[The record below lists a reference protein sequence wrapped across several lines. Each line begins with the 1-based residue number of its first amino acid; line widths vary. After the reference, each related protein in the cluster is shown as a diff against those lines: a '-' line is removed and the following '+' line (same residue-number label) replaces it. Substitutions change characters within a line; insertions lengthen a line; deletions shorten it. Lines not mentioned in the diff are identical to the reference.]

1 MTDKPKRKLPLRGA
15 TEARVHSPLLKG
27 ASRYKE
33 VLEMVERLKMDKL
46 MPYQE
51 WVLKDMMSVD
61 KKNNYRRKTC
71 LLLISRQNGKSHLG
85 RVRVIWGMFYGD
97 EKKLIIMSANRATSL
112 MLFREIAWT
121 IESTPELKAMT
132 KAIRYANGGERIELL
147 NGATLDVISDNS
159 SSPRGRTADF
169 LWIDEIREIS
179 EDGYK
184 AAVPVTRARANA
196 QTFLTSNAG
205 DHFSSVLNG
214 LVERAKDYPPETYGY
229 YEYSAPQYCK
239 IDIASDSF
247 WRTAVAPSNPA
258 LSYIITKESIE
269 EAIATNPIEQ
279 TRTETLCQ
287 WIDSLQSPWPH
298 GILEETSDNTLEMS
312 PGAYTVFGFDT
323 SPSKRHGSLVAGQL
337 LPDGRIGIGILE
349 TYSSQ
354 MAIDEL
360 KMAASIKAW
369 CDLYHPR
376 LVCFD
381 KYATQTIA
389 DRLKQSGVVVE
400 DVSGQQFYKA
410 CGDLLEGLVNK
421 RVVHNGMPELIQQF
435 NNCAAKVNDS
445 AWRIIKRKSAGD
457 ISAII
462 GVAMVVSK
470 LMLPEPKPQIY
481 SQTRRLCLSNYLTN
495 GILYVYGYLFA

>member
-1 MTDKPKRKLPLRGA
+1 
-15 TEARVHSPLLKG
+15 
-27 ASRYKE
+27 
-33 VLEMVERLKMDKL
+33 
-46 MPYQE
+46 MPYQKF
-51 WVLKDMMSVD
+51 VLNQMLMVN
-61 KKNNYRRKTC
+61 KKNQYRIKTA

-85 RVRVIWGMFYGD
+85 RVRIIWGMFYGG

-112 MLFREIAWT
+112 MLFREIAWI

-214 LVERAKDYPPETYGY
+214 LVERAKDYPPETFGY

-239 IDIASDSF
+239 IDITSDYF
-247 WRTAVAPSNPA
+247 WRSAVAPSNPA
-258 LSYIITKESIE
+258 LGYIITKDSIE

-298 GILEETSDNTLEMS
+298 GVLEETSDNTLEMAV
-312 PGAYTVFGFDT
+312 GAYTVFAFDV
-323 SPSKRHGSLVAGQL
+323 SPSRRNGSLVAGQL

-369 CDLYHPR
+369 CDIYKPR

-389 DRLKQSGVVVE
+389 DRLTQSGVMCE

-410 CGDLLEGLVNK
+410 CGDLLEGLVNH
-421 RVVHNGMPELIQQF
+421 RVVHNGQAELIQQM

-457 ISAII
+457 ISAPI
-462 GVAMVVSK
+462 GLAMVVSK
-470 LMLPEPKPQIY
+470 LMLPAPKPQI
-481 SQTRRLCLSNYLTN
+481 
-495 GILYVYGYLFA
+495 IA

>member
-1 MTDKPKRKLPLRGA
+1 MTDKPKKVQPLRGA
-15 TEARVHSPLLKG
+15 TEPRVHSPLLKG
-27 ASRYKE
+27 KSRASE
-33 VLEMVERLKMDKL
+33 VLEMIERLKMDKL
-46 MPYQE
+46 MPYQKF
-51 WVLKDMMSVD
+51 VLNQMLMVN
-61 KKNNYRRKTC
+61 KKNQYRIKTA

-85 RVRVIWGMFYGD
+85 RVRIIWGMFYGG

-112 MLFREIAWT
+112 MLFREIAWI

-147 NGATLDVISDNS
+147 NGSTLDVISDNS

-214 LVERAKDYPPETYGY
+214 LVERAKDYPPETFGY

-239 IDIASDSF
+239 IDITSDYF
-247 WRTAVAPSNPA
+247 WKSAVAPSNPA
-258 LSYIITKESIE
+258 LGYIITRESIE

-298 GILEETSDNTLEMS
+298 GVLEETSDNTLEMAV
-312 PGAYTVFGFDT
+312 GAYTVFAFDV
-323 SPSKRHGSLVAGQL
+323 SPSRRNGSLVAGQL

-369 CDLYHPR
+369 CDIYKPR

-389 DRLKQSGVVVE
+389 DRLSQAGVMTE
-400 DVSGQQFYKA
+400 DVSGQQFYKS
-410 CGDLLEGLVNK
+410 CGDLLEGLVNH
-421 RVVHNGMPELIQQF
+421 RVVHNGQAELIQQM

-457 ISAII
+457 ISAPI
-462 GVAMVVSK
+462 GLAMVVSK
-470 LMLPEPKPQIY
+470 LMLPAPKPQII
-481 SQTRRLCLSNYLTN
+481 T
-495 GILYVYGYLFA
+495 

>member
-1 MTDKPKRKLPLRGA
+1 MTNKTKTSQPLRGA
-15 TEARVHSPLLKG
+15 TEPRVHSPLLKG
-27 ASRYKE
+27 KSRYKE
-33 VLEMVERLKMDKL
+33 ILDMVDRLKMDKL

-51 WVLKDMMSVD
+51 FVLKDMMAVNAKGS
-61 KKNNYRRKTC
+61 YRRKTS

-85 RVRVIWGMFYGD
+85 RVRVIWGMFYGG
-97 EKKLIIMSANRATSL
+97 EKKVIIMSANRATSL
-112 MLFREIAWT
+112 MLFREIAWI

-147 NGATLDVISDNS
+147 NGSTLDVISDNS

-179 EDGYK
+179 EEGYK

-214 LVERAKDYPPETYGY
+214 LVERAKDYPPETFGY

-239 IDIASDSF
+239 IDITSDYF
-247 WRTAVAPSNPA
+247 WKSAVAPSNPA
-258 LSYIITKESIE
+258 LGYIITKESIE

-298 GILEETSDNTLEMS
+298 GVLEETSDNTLEMAV
-312 PGAYTVFGFDT
+312 GAYTVFAFDV
-323 SPSKRHGSLVAGQL
+323 SPSRRNGSLVAGQI

-369 CDLYHPR
+369 CDIYKPR
-376 LVCFD
+376 LVCYD

-389 DRLKQSGVVVE
+389 DRLSQAGVMTE

-410 CGDLLEGLVNK
+410 CGDLLEGLVNH
-421 RVVHNGMPELIQQF
+421 RVVHNGQAELIQQM

-457 ISAII
+457 ISAPI
-462 GVAMVVSK
+462 GLAMVVSK
-470 LMLPEPKPQIY
+470 LMLPAPKPQI
-481 SQTRRLCLSNYLTN
+481 
-495 GILYVYGYLFA
+495 IA

>member
-1 MTDKPKRKLPLRGA
+1 MID
-15 TEARVHSPLLKG
+15 
-27 ASRYKE
+27 
-33 VLEMVERLKMDKL
+33 RLKMDKL

-51 WVLKDMMSVD
+51 FVLKDMMSVD
-61 KKNNYRRKTC
+61 KKGLYRRRTA
-71 LLLISRQNGKSHLG
+71 LLLISRQNGKSFLG
-85 RVRVIWGMFYGD
+85 RVRVIWGMFYGGED
-97 EKKLIIMSANRATSL
+97 KVIIMSANRATSL

-159 SSPRGRTADF
+159 SSPRGRTASL

-179 EDGYK
+179 EEGYK

-196 QTFLTSNAG
+196 QTLLTSNAG
-205 DHFSSVLNG
+205 DHFSSVLNS
-214 LVERAKDYPPETYGY
+214 LVERAKDYPPETFGY

-239 IDIASDSF
+239 IDITSDYF
-247 WRTAVAPSNPA
+247 WREAVAPSNPA
-258 LSYIITKESIE
+258 LGYTITKESIE

-298 GILEETSDNTLEMS
+298 GVLEETSDNTLEMS
-312 PGAYTVFGFDT
+312 PGAYTVFAFDV
-323 SPSKRHGSLVAGQL
+323 SPSRRNASLVAGQL

-360 KMAASIKAW
+360 KMAASIKGW

-376 LVCFD
+376 LVCYD

-389 DRLKQSGVVVE
+389 DRLSQAGVMCE

-410 CGDLLEGLVNK
+410 CGDFLEGLVNH
-421 RVVHNGMPELIQQF
+421 RVVHNGMEELIQQM

-457 ISAII
+457 ISAPI
-462 GVAMVVSK
+462 GLAMVVSK
-470 LMLPEPKPQIY
+470 LMLPAPKPQIY
-481 SQTRRLCLSNYLTN
+481 T
-495 GILYVYGYLFA
+495 

>member
-1 MTDKPKRKLPLRGA
+1 MTTAKKKKTPLVGR

-27 ASRYKE
+27 KSRAQE
-33 VLEMVERLKMDKL
+33 IFDMVERLKFEEL
-46 MPYQE
+46 MPYQR
-51 WVLKDMMSVD
+51 WLLQDMMSVD
-61 KKNNYRRKTC
+61 KKNSYRRKTL
-71 LLLISRQNGKSHLG
+71 LLLISRQNGKSFLG
-85 RVRVIWGMFYGD
+85 RIRVIWGMFYGG

-169 LWIDEIREIS
+169 LWIDEVREIS
-179 EDGYK
+179 EDGFK

-196 QTFLTSNAG
+196 QTLLTSNAG

-239 IDIASDSF
+239 IDITLDSF
-247 WRTAVAPSNPA
+247 WRDAVAPSNPA
-258 LSYIITKESIE
+258 LGFTITKESIE

-298 GILEETSDNTLEMS
+298 GVLEDTSDSTLELS
-312 PGAYTVFGFDT
+312 VGAYTVFAFDT
-323 SPSKRHGSLVAGQL
+323 SPSKRNGSLVAGQL

-349 TYSSQ
+349 TYSS
-354 MAIDEL
+354 MVAIDEL
-360 KMAASIKAW
+360 AMAASIKAW
-369 CDLYHPR
+369 CDIYKPR
-376 LVCFD
+376 LVCYD
-381 KYATQTIA
+381 KYATQTMA
-389 DRLKQSGVVVE
+389 DRLSRSGVVTM

-410 CGDLLEGLVNK
+410 CGDLLEGLVNN
-421 RVVHNGMPELIQQF
+421 RIVHNGQAEFIQQM

-445 AWRIIKRKSAGD
+445 AWRIVKRRSAGD
-457 ISAII
+457 ISAPI
-462 GVAMVVSK
+462 GIAMAVSQ
-470 LMLPEPKPQIY
+470 LMMPQPKPQIY
-481 SQTRRLCLSNYLTN
+481 T
-495 GILYVYGYLFA
+495 

>member
-1 MTDKPKRKLPLRGA
+1 MTDKPKRVQPLRGA
-15 TEARVHSPLLKG
+15 TEPRVHSPLLKG
-27 ASRYKE
+27 KSRAGE
-33 VLEMVERLKMDKL
+33 VLEMIERLKMDEL
-46 MPYQE
+46 MPYQKF
-51 WVLKDMMSVD
+51 VLNQMLMVN
-61 KKNNYRRKTC
+61 KKNQYRIKTA

-85 RVRVIWGMFYGD
+85 RVRIIWGMFYGG

-112 MLFREIAWT
+112 MLFREIAWI
-121 IESTPELKAMT
+121 IESTSELKAMT

-214 LVERAKDYPPETYGY
+214 LVERAKDYPPETFGY

-239 IDIASDSF
+239 IDITSDYF
-247 WRTAVAPSNPA
+247 WKSAVAPSNPA
-258 LSYIITKESIE
+258 LGYTITKESIE

-298 GILEETSDNTLEMS
+298 GVLEETSDNTLEMAV
-312 PGAYTVFGFDT
+312 GAYTVFAFDV
-323 SPSKRHGSLVAGQL
+323 SPSRRNGSLVAGQL

-369 CDLYHPR
+369 CDIYKPR

-389 DRLKQSGVVVE
+389 DRLSQAGVMTE

-410 CGDLLEGLVNK
+410 CGDLLEGLVNH
-421 RVVHNGMPELIQQF
+421 RVVHNGQAELIQQM

-457 ISAII
+457 ISAPI
-462 GVAMVVSK
+462 GLAMVVSK
-470 LMLPEPKPQIY
+470 LMLPAPKPQII
-481 SQTRRLCLSNYLTN
+481 T
-495 GILYVYGYLFA
+495 

>member
-1 MTDKPKRKLPLRGA
+1 MTNKPKKTQPLRGA
-15 TEARVHSPLLKG
+15 TKPRVHSPLLTGK
-27 ASRYKE
+27 SRAPE
-33 VLEMVERLKMDKL
+33 ILDMIDRLKMDKL

-51 WVLKDMMSVD
+51 FVLKDMMSVD

-85 RVRVIWGMFYGD
+85 RVRVIWGMFFGD

-112 MLFREIAWT
+112 MLFREIAWI

-179 EDGYK
+179 EEGYK

-205 DHFSSVLNG
+205 DHFSTVLNT
-214 LVERAKDYPPETYGY
+214 LVERAKEYPPETFGY

-239 IDIASDSF
+239 IDISLDSF
-247 WRTAVAPSNPA
+247 WRDAVAPSNPA
-258 LSYIITKESIE
+258 LGFTITKESIE

-298 GILEETSDNTLEMS
+298 GVLEETSDNTLEMT
-312 PGAYTVFGFDT
+312 PGAYTVFGFDV
-323 SPSKRHGSLVAGQL
+323 SPSRRNASLVAGQI

-369 CDLYHPR
+369 CDLYRPR
-376 LVCFD
+376 LVCYD

-389 DRLKQSGVVVE
+389 DRLSQAGVICE

-410 CGDLLEGLVNK
+410 CGDFLEGLVNH
-421 RVVHNGMPELIQQF
+421 RVVHNGMEELIQQM

-457 ISAII
+457 ISAPI
-462 GVAMVVSK
+462 GLAMVVSK
-470 LMLPEPKPQIY
+470 LMLPAPKPQIY
-481 SQTRRLCLSNYLTN
+481 S
-495 GILYVYGYLFA
+495 

>member
-1 MTDKPKRKLPLRGA
+1 MTDKPKKAQPLRGA
-15 TEARVHSPLLKG
+15 TEPRVHSPLLKG
-27 ASRYKE
+27 KSRAGE
-33 VLEMVERLKMDKL
+33 VLEMIKRLKMDEL
-46 MPYQE
+46 MPYQKF
-51 WVLKDMMSVD
+51 VLNQMLMVN
-61 KKNNYRRKTC
+61 KKNQYRIKTA

-85 RVRVIWGMFYGD
+85 RVRIIWGMFYGG

-112 MLFREIAWT
+112 MLFREIAWI

-214 LVERAKDYPPETYGY
+214 LVERAKDYPPETFGY

-239 IDIASDSF
+239 IDITSDYF
-247 WRTAVAPSNPA
+247 WKSAVAPSNPA
-258 LSYIITKESIE
+258 LGWIITRESIE

-298 GILEETSDNTLEMS
+298 GVLEETSDNTLEMAV
-312 PGAYTVFGFDT
+312 GAYTVFAFDV
-323 SPSKRHGSLVAGQL
+323 SPSRRNGSLVAGQL

-369 CDLYHPR
+369 CDIYKPR

-389 DRLKQSGVVVE
+389 DRLTQAGVMCE

-410 CGDLLEGLVNK
+410 CGDLLEGLVNH
-421 RVVHNGMPELIQQF
+421 RVVHNGQAELIQQM

-457 ISAII
+457 ISAPI
-462 GVAMVVSK
+462 GLAMVVSK
-470 LMLPEPKPQIY
+470 LMLPAPKPQII
-481 SQTRRLCLSNYLTN
+481 T
-495 GILYVYGYLFA
+495 

>member
-1 MTDKPKRKLPLRGA
+1 
-15 TEARVHSPLLKG
+15 
-27 ASRYKE
+27 
-33 VLEMVERLKMDKL
+33 MVERLKMDKL

-51 WVLKDMMSVD
+51 FVLKDMMSVD
-61 KKNNYRRKTC
+61 KKGLYRRRTA
-71 LLLISRQNGKSHLG
+71 LLLISRQNGKSFLG
-85 RVRVIWGMFYGD
+85 RIRVIWGMFYGGED
-97 EKKLIIMSANRATSL
+97 KVIIMSANRATSL

-159 SSPRGRTADF
+159 SSPRGRTASL

-179 EDGYK
+179 EEGYK

-214 LVERAKDYPPETYGY
+214 LVERAKDYPPETFGY

-239 IDIASDSF
+239 IDTTLDSF
-247 WRTAVAPSNPA
+247 WRDAVAPSNPA
-258 LSYIITKESIE
+258 LGFTITKESIE

-298 GILEETSDNTLEMS
+298 GVLEETSDNTLEMAV
-312 PGAYTVFGFDT
+312 GAYTVFGFDV
-323 SPSKRHGSLVAGQL
+323 SPSRRNGSLVAGQL

-360 KMAASIKAW
+360 KMAAAIKGW
-369 CDLYHPR
+369 CDIYKPR

-389 DRLKQSGVVVE
+389 DRLLQAGVMCE

-410 CGDLLEGLVNK
+410 CGDFLEGLVNH
-421 RVVHNGMPELIQQF
+421 RVVHNGQAELIQQM

-457 ISAII
+457 ISAPI
-462 GVAMVVSK
+462 GLAMCVSK
-470 LMLPEPKPQIY
+470 LMLPAPKPQI
-481 SQTRRLCLSNYLTN
+481 
-495 GILYVYGYLFA
+495 IA

>member
-1 MTDKPKRKLPLRGA
+1 MTDKPKRVQPLRGA
-15 TEARVHSPLLKG
+15 TEPRVHSPLLKG
-27 ASRYKE
+27 KSRASE
-33 VLEMVERLKMDKL
+33 VLEMIERLKMDEL
-46 MPYQE
+46 MPYQKF
-51 WVLKDMMSVD
+51 VLNQMLMVN
-61 KKNNYRRKTC
+61 KKNQYRIKTA

-85 RVRVIWGMFYGD
+85 RVRIIWGMFYGG

-112 MLFREIAWT
+112 MLFREIAWI

-214 LVERAKDYPPETYGY
+214 LVERAKDYPPETFGY

-239 IDIASDSF
+239 IDITSDWF
-247 WRTAVAPSNPA
+247 WRNAVAPSNPA
-258 LSYIITKESIE
+258 LNYIITKESIE

-298 GILEETSDNTLEMS
+298 GVLEETSDNTLEMAV
-312 PGAYTVFGFDT
+312 GAYTVFAFDV
-323 SPSKRHGSLVAGQL
+323 SPSRRNGSLVAGQL

-369 CDLYHPR
+369 CDIYKPR

-389 DRLKQSGVVVE
+389 DRLSQAGVMTE

-410 CGDLLEGLVNK
+410 CGDLLEGLVNH
-421 RVVHNGMPELIQQF
+421 RVVHNGQAELIQQM

-457 ISAII
+457 ISAPI
-462 GVAMVVSK
+462 GLAMVVSK
-470 LMLPEPKPQIY
+470 LMLPAPKPQII
-481 SQTRRLCLSNYLTN
+481 T
-495 GILYVYGYLFA
+495 

>member
-1 MTDKPKRKLPLRGA
+1 MTNKPKRKQPLRGA
-15 TEARVHSPLLKG
+15 TKARVHSPLLTG
-27 ASRYKE
+27 VSRYKE
-33 VLEMVERLKMDKL
+33 VLDMIERLKMDKL

-61 KKNNYRRKTC
+61 KKNFYRRKTC
-71 LLLISRQNGKSHLG
+71 LLLISRQNGKSFLG
-85 RVRVIWGMFYGD
+85 RVRVIWGMYYGD
-97 EKKLIIMSANRATSL
+97 EKKIIIMSANRATSL

-179 EDGYK
+179 EEGYK

-214 LVERAKDYPPETYGY
+214 LVERAKDYPPETFGY

-239 IDIASDSF
+239 IDISLDSF
-247 WRTAVAPSNPA
+247 WRDAVAPSNPA
-258 LSYIITKESIE
+258 LSFTITKESIE

-298 GILEETSDNTLEMS
+298 GVLEETSDNTLEMTV
-312 PGAYTVFGFDT
+312 GAYTVFGFDT
-323 SPSKRHGSLVAGQL
+323 SPSKRNGSLVAGQL

-369 CDLYHPR
+369 CDIYRPR

-389 DRLKQSGVVVE
+389 DRLSQAGVICE

-410 CGDLLEGLVNK
+410 CGDFLEGLVNH
-421 RVVHNGMPELIQQF
+421 RVVHNGQAELIQQM

-457 ISAII
+457 ISAPI
-462 GVAMVVSK
+462 GLAMCVSK
-470 LMLPEPKPQIY
+470 LMLPEPKPAIY
-481 SQTRRLCLSNYLTN
+481 S
-495 GILYVYGYLFA
+495 

>member
-1 MTDKPKRKLPLRGA
+1 MTDKPKRVQPLRGA

-27 ASRYKE
+27 KSRYKE
-33 VLEMVERLKMDKL
+33 VLDMVERLKMDKL

-51 WVLKDMMSVD
+51 WVLKDMMAVD
-61 KKNNYRRKTC
+61 KKNNYRRKTS
-71 LLLISRQNGKSHLG
+71 LLLVSRQNGKSHLG

-97 EKKLIIMSANRATSL
+97 EKKVIIMSANRATSL
-112 MLFREIAWT
+112 MLFREIAWI

-214 LVERAKDYPPETYGY
+214 LVERAKDYPPETFGY

-239 IDIASDSF
+239 IDISSDYF

-258 LSYIITKESIE
+258 LGYTITKESIE

-279 TRTETLCQ
+279 TRTESLTQ

-298 GILEETSDNTLEMS
+298 GVLEETSDNTLEMA
-312 PGAYTVFGFDT
+312 PGAYTVFGFDV
-323 SPSKRHGSLVAGQL
+323 SPSRRNASLVAGQI

-349 TYSSQ
+349 TYTSQ

-360 KMAASIKAW
+360 KMAASIKSW
-369 CDLYHPR
+369 CDLYRPR
-376 LVCFD
+376 LVCYD

-389 DRLKQSGVVVE
+389 DRLSQAGVMCE

-410 CGDLLEGLVNK
+410 CGDFLEGLVNH
-421 RVVHNGMPELIQQF
+421 RVVHNGMEELIQQM

-445 AWRIIKRKSAGD
+445 AWRIVKRKSAGD
-457 ISAII
+457 ISAPI
-462 GVAMVVSK
+462 GLAMVVSK
-470 LMLPEPKPQIY
+470 LMLPAPKPQIY
-481 SQTRRLCLSNYLTN
+481 S
-495 GILYVYGYLFA
+495 

>member
-1 MTDKPKRKLPLRGA
+1 MTNKPKRKQPLRGA

-33 VLEMVERLKMDKL
+33 IVDMVDRLKMDKL

-71 LLLISRQNGKSHLG
+71 LLLISRQNGKSFLG
-85 RVRVIWGMFYGD
+85 RVRVIWGMFYGG

-179 EDGYK
+179 PDGYK
-184 AAVPVTRARANA
+184 AAVPVTRARANS

-205 DHFSSVLNG
+205 DHFSEVLNT
-214 LVERAKDYPPETYGY
+214 LVERAKEYPPETYGY

-239 IDIASDSF
+239 IDISSESF
-247 WRTAVAPSNPA
+247 WRDAVAPSNPA
-258 LSYIITKESIE
+258 LSFTITKESIE

-298 GILEETSDNTLEMS
+298 GILEETSDNTLEMTV
-312 PGAYTVFGFDT
+312 GAYTIFGFDT

-360 KMAASIKAW
+360 KMAASIKSW
-369 CDLYHPR
+369 CDLYKPR

-389 DRLKQSGVVVE
+389 DRLKQAGVMVE

-421 RVVHNGMPELIQQF
+421 RVVHNGMSELIQQF

-462 GVAMVVSK
+462 GVAMIVSK

-481 SQTRRLCLSNYLTN
+481 S
-495 GILYVYGYLFA
+495 